1 MGFAGKL
8 RSTSTTKRKDLSL
21 GAPERRGETLPPP
34 ESSGRTKDPTPLPER
49 SARDFSPPFRLPA
62 SLFLLLPA
70 FFFLL
75 SCGPAPSGTPSQA
88 TVYSGS
94 AYALSGP
101 TALVSVGGVPWYA
114 NTTGNSLVGLVP
126 QSYYVFSGYT
136 PVTLSN
142 PLTKSFYGSTPYDL
156 SAPVAMAV
164 DLSGNLWVA
173 SQKNNS
179 LVSLEPTDTNSNPLS
194 YTSLQAGYLA
204 NLDTPSGIAADPS
217 GKIWVAN
224 QGNNT
229 LLVLTTVTCNYSCPT
244 TDYSPYGYNGT
255 HYSPTLYCLSGSS
268 CTQMGAGCVLA
279 SPSAIASDSNGNIW
293 VINSSPASLTEIVGG
308 NVSSCRS
315 FTASQLSLDNPVA
328 LAPDI
333 SGNLAIVNQGTKTAA
348 DSGSVVYLP
357 SGCTPGSCTPV
368 VLTGSSQGIDQPVSA
383 SFAQNGDLWVAEAG
397 NSSAT
402 DMPSGCL
409 SGGACQP
416 IVYSGSAYPFGTPT
430 SILAIGKTIW
440 VLGANAL
447 VAITP
452 SGP

>member
-1 MGFAGKL
+1 MCGE
-8 RSTSTTKRKDLSL
+8 S
-21 GAPERRGETLPPP
+21 PEERGEILLPPDD
-34 ESSGRTKDPTPLPER
+34 SGRAAGPRPLAARKP
-49 SARDFSPPFRLPA
+49 RDFSGTCLH
-62 SLFLLLPA
+62 LTHLLL
-70 FFFLL
+70 LL
-75 SCGPAPSGTPSQA
+75 SPLLVLFSCGPAPSGTPAQA

-94 AYALSGP
+94 PYGLSGP

-114 NTTGNSLVGLVP
+114 NTSGNTLVGLVA
-126 QSYYVFSGYT
+126 QTGYSFSGYA

-142 PLTKSFYGSTPYDL
+142 PLTSSFSTPYDL

-179 LVSLEPTDTNSNPLS
+179 IVSLNSCFTSSNPF
-194 YTSLQAGYLA
+194 YGGCSLEAGYQT

-229 LLVLTTVTCNYSCPT
+229 LLVFAPATCSFYSCPASN
-244 TDYSPYGYNGT
+244 YSPTYST
-255 HYSPTLYCLSGSS
+255 SYSPTLYCPSGSS
-268 CTQMGAGCVLA
+268 CTQMGPGCVLA

-293 VINSSPASLTEIVGG
+293 VVNTSPASLTEIVGG

-315 FTASQLSLDNPVA
+315 FSASELSLDTPVA
-328 LAPDI
+328 LAPDT
-333 SGNLAIVNQGTKTAA
+333 SGNLVVVNQGTNTGSNA
-348 DSGSVVYLP
+348 GSVVYIP

-368 VLTGSSQGIDQPVSA
+368 VLSGSSMGIDQPVSA
-383 SFAQNGDLWVAEAG
+383 SFAQSGDLWVAEAG
-397 NSSAT
+397 SRSAT

-409 SGGACQP
+409 SGGVCKP
-416 IVYSGSAYPFGTPT
+416 IVYEGAAYPFGTPT
-430 SILAIGKTIW
+430 SILAIGQTVW